1 MKAKVL
7 SDVNTDHLWM
17 TKLIADLF
25 FRAEH
30 SFLSVERKDNAAICP
45 RADPNRVWYMGE
57 ALNSQ
62 GHENSQNKYFMN
74 PRSSY
79 NTCPQMQWGKQV
91 SEAPLTTLAPLYG
104 HKDWQISMGPFKGKK
119 KNVYIM
125 LQDRQSKTSDF
136 FTLLTESHPWN
147 FSYPSCF
154 FFPTL
159 LSPHPP
165 TPHHHSLFYYCIRI
179 ILCVSNGL
187 SLCNGILFSTKK
199 EWRSDTYYS
208 TDAPWKH
215 YAKRKE
221 SDAKA
226 TYFLIPFIWNTQNK
240 QIHRDRK

>member
-7 SDVNTDHLWM
+7 SDVNTDHLGM

-30 SFLSVERKDNAAICP
+30 SFLSMERKDNAAFCP

-79 NTCPQMQWGKQV
+79 NTCPQMQLGKQV
-91 SEAPLTTLAPLYG
+91 SEAPLTILAPLYG
-104 HKDWQISMGPFKGKK
+104 HKDWQISMGPFNGKK

-136 FTLLTESHPWN
+136 FALLTASILGISHTPR
-147 FSYPSCF
+147 F

-159 LSPHPP
+159 LSPHLP

-179 ILCVSNGL
+179 ILWV
-187 SLCNGILFSTKK
+187 
-199 EWRSDTYYS
+199 
-208 TDAPWKH
+208 
-215 YAKRKE
+215 
-221 SDAKA
+221 
-226 TYFLIPFIWNTQNK
+226 
-240 QIHRDRK
+240 